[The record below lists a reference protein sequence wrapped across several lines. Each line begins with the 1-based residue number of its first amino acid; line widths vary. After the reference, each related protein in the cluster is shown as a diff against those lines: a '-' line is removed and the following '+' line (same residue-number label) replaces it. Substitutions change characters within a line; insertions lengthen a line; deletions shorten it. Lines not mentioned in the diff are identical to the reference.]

1 MVELRI
7 INNLDTSFTLEPESQ
22 KILFGLLEDD
32 SFLGQVAGQIEAQ
45 KVKFTGILFQP
56 IPQVAGAPRNLAP
69 DVEPYFTS
77 PDYAIVNVPPS
88 FLFKAHISNPNKLCA
103 VFHRVK

>member
-7 INNLDTSFTLEPESQ
+7 INNLDTSFTLESESQ
-22 KILFGLLEDD
+22 EILFGLLEED

-56 IPQVAGAPRNLAP
+56 IPQVSGSPRNLSP

-77 PDYAIVNVPPS
+77 PDYAIVNIPPS
-88 FLFKAHISNPNKLCA
+88 FLFKSRISSPSKLCA
-103 VFHRVK
+103 IFQRIK